1 MKKNE
6 RVVPIKNYIYLL
18 IMIIVVVALTFLIF
32 NINKNYQ
39 TEKLE
44 TSYLANYLTVVKT
57 EELSNI
63 LSEPSSELF
72 IFVTKTN
79 DENVFNLEKDLKKI
93 IKKHDL
99 RDQHTKLQQ
108 NTTPPTFNLRDNF
121 ILLDYTDES
130 NVEELNKILKS
141 DIETLPAIIYIKNGE
156 FIKSIDSK
164 ESLLKSSDFEK
175 MLDEY
180 EVN

>member
-6 RVVPIKNYIYLL
+6 RVVPVKNYIYLL

-39 TEKLE
+39 TKKLE

-79 DENVFNLEKDLKKI
+79 DENIFNLETDLKKV
-93 IKKHDL
+93 IKKHD
-99 RDQHTKLQQ
+99 
-108 NTTPPTFNLRDNF
+108 LRDNF
-121 ILLDYTDES
+121 ILLDYTNES

-141 DIETLPAIIYIKNGE
+141 DIETIPAIIYIKNGE

>member
-6 RVVPIKNYIYLL
+6 RVVPVKNYVYLL

-39 TEKLE
+39 TKKLE

-79 DENVFNLEKDLKKI
+79 DENVFNLETDLKKV
-93 IKKHDL
+93 IKKHD
-99 RDQHTKLQQ
+99 
-108 NTTPPTFNLRDNF
+108 LRDNF
-121 ILLDYTDES
+121 ILLDYTNES
-130 NVEELNKILKS
+130 NIEELNKILKS
-141 DIETLPAIIYIKNGE
+141 DIETIPAIIYIKNGE

>member
-1 MKKNE
+1 
-6 RVVPIKNYIYLL
+6 
-18 IMIIVVVALTFLIF
+18 MIIVVVALTFLIF

-99 RDQHTKLQQ
+99 RD
-108 NTTPPTFNLRDNF
+108 NF

>member
-6 RVVPIKNYIYLL
+6 RVVPVKNYIYLL
-18 IMIIVVVALTFLIF
+18 IMIIVVVSLTFLIF

-99 RDQHTKLQQ
+99 RD
-108 NTTPPTFNLRDNF
+108 NF

-141 DIETLPAIIYIKNGE
+141 DIETIPAIIYIKNGE

>member
-99 RDQHTKLQQ
+99 RD
-108 NTTPPTFNLRDNF
+108 NF

>member
-39 TEKLE
+39 TKKLE

-79 DENVFNLEKDLKKI
+79 DENVFNLEKNLKKI
-93 IKKHDL
+93 IKKHD
-99 RDQHTKLQQ
+99 
-108 NTTPPTFNLRDNF
+108 LRDNF

>member
-18 IMIIVVVALTFLIF
+18 IMIIVVVSLTFLIF

-79 DENVFNLEKDLKKI
+79 DENIFNLETDLKKV
-93 IKKHDL
+93 IKKHD
-99 RDQHTKLQQ
+99 
-108 NTTPPTFNLRDNF
+108 LRDNF
-121 ILLDYTDES
+121 ILLDYTNES

-141 DIETLPAIIYIKNGE
+141 DIETIPAIIYIKNGE

>member
-6 RVVPIKNYIYLL
+6 RVVPVKNYIYLL

-39 TEKLE
+39 TKKLE

-79 DENVFNLEKDLKKI
+79 DENVFNLETNLKKV
-93 IKKHDL
+93 IKKHD
-99 RDQHTKLQQ
+99 
-108 NTTPPTFNLRDNF
+108 LRDNF
-121 ILLDYTDES
+121 ILLDYTNES

-141 DIETLPAIIYIKNGE
+141 DIETIPAIIYIKNGE

>member
-6 RVVPIKNYIYLL
+6 RVVPVKNYIYLL

-39 TEKLE
+39 TKKLE

-79 DENVFNLEKDLKKI
+79 DENVFNLETDLKKV
-93 IKKHDL
+93 IKKHD
-99 RDQHTKLQQ
+99 
-108 NTTPPTFNLRDNF
+108 LRDNF
-121 ILLDYTDES
+121 ILLDYTNES

-141 DIETLPAIIYIKNGE
+141 DIETIPAIIYIKNGE

>member
-72 IFVTKTN
+72 LFVTKTN

-93 IKKHDL
+93 IKKHD
-99 RDQHTKLQQ
+99 
-108 NTTPPTFNLRDNF
+108 LRDNF

>member
-6 RVVPIKNYIYLL
+6 RVVPVKNYIYLL

-99 RDQHTKLQQ
+99 RD
-108 NTTPPTFNLRDNF
+108 NF

>member
-18 IMIIVVVALTFLIF
+18 IMIIVVVSLTFLIF

-63 LSEPSSELF
+63 LSEPRSELF

-79 DENVFNLEKDLKKI
+79 DENIFNLEKDLKKI
-93 IKKHDL
+93 IKKHD
-99 RDQHTKLQQ
+99 
-108 NTTPPTFNLRDNF
+108 LRDNF

-141 DIETLPAIIYIKNGE
+141 DIETIPAIIYIKNGE

>member
-6 RVVPIKNYIYLL
+6 RVVPVKNYVYLL

-39 TEKLE
+39 TKKLE

-79 DENVFNLEKDLKKI
+79 DENIFNLETDLKKV
-93 IKKHDL
+93 IKKHD
-99 RDQHTKLQQ
+99 
-108 NTTPPTFNLRDNF
+108 LRDNF
-121 ILLDYTDES
+121 ILLDYSNES

-141 DIETLPAIIYIKNGE
+141 DIETIPAIIYIKNGE

>member
-18 IMIIVVVALTFLIF
+18 IMIIVVVSSTFLIF

-99 RDQHTKLQQ
+99 RD
-108 NTTPPTFNLRDNF
+108 NF

-141 DIETLPAIIYIKNGE
+141 DIETIPAIIYIKNGE

>member
-18 IMIIVVVALTFLIF
+18 IMIIVVVSLTFLIF

-79 DENVFNLEKDLKKI
+79 DENIFNLEKDLKKI
-93 IKKHDL
+93 IKKHD
-99 RDQHTKLQQ
+99 
-108 NTTPPTFNLRDNF
+108 LRDNF

-141 DIETLPAIIYIKNGE
+141 DIETIPAIIYIKNGE

-175 MLDEY
+175 ILDEY

>member
-6 RVVPIKNYIYLL
+6 RVVPVKNYVYLL

-39 TEKLE
+39 TKKLE

-99 RDQHTKLQQ
+99 RD
-108 NTTPPTFNLRDNF
+108 NF

-141 DIETLPAIIYIKNGE
+141 DIETIPAIIYIKNGE

>member
-18 IMIIVVVALTFLIF
+18 IMIIVVVSLTFLIF

-99 RDQHTKLQQ
+99 RD
-108 NTTPPTFNLRDNF
+108 NF

-141 DIETLPAIIYIKNGE
+141 DIETIPAIIYIKNGE

>member
-99 RDQHTKLQQ
+99 RD
-108 NTTPPTFNLRDNF
+108 NF

-141 DIETLPAIIYIKNGE
+141 DIETLPAII
-156 FIKSIDSK
+156 
-164 ESLLKSSDFEK
+164 
-175 MLDEY
+175 
-180 EVN
+180 

>member
-18 IMIIVVVALTFLIF
+18 IMIIVVVSLTFLIF

-79 DENVFNLEKDLKKI
+79 DENIFNLETDLKKV
-93 IKKHDL
+93 IKKHD
-99 RDQHTKLQQ
+99 
-108 NTTPPTFNLRDNF
+108 LRDNF
-121 ILLDYTDES
+121 ILLDYTNES

-141 DIETLPAIIYIKNGE
+141 DIETIPAIIYIKNGE

-180 EVN
+180 AVN

>member
-18 IMIIVVVALTFLIF
+18 IMIIVVVSLTFLIF

-79 DENVFNLEKDLKKI
+79 DENIFNLEKDLKKI
-93 IKKHDL
+93 IKKHD
-99 RDQHTKLQQ
+99 
-108 NTTPPTFNLRDNF
+108 LRDNF

-141 DIETLPAIIYIKNGE
+141 DIETIPAIIYIKNGE

>member
-39 TEKLE
+39 TKKLE

-93 IKKHDL
+93 IKKHD
-99 RDQHTKLQQ
+99 
-108 NTTPPTFNLRDNF
+108 LRDNF

>member
-99 RDQHTKLQQ
+99 RD
-108 NTTPPTFNLRDNF
+108 NF

-180 EVN
+180 EVI